1 MGTRRTYEVA
11 GEKVAVVALP
21 NSTQER
27 LDDFYKF
34 VDSDRILGLDVET
47 TTIEDMG
54 VFAPNARMRL
64 LQLGTKTEAWVLD
77 PHDPFWR
84 PQIQRVL
91 EGADVWS
98 AGTRFVTHTNYDPL
112 WVRREFDI
120 NLNERSIDT
129 LPMTCLLLP
138 GERNDHTLK
147 TWASQHIDPGLRHAE
162 EELHAEFK
170 RLAPSGSRVGGK
182 MKSWGFTN
190 IPLNNE
196 IYTKYAGLDAIYV
209 RRLLDILSA
218 MMRSKKE
225 RALSRREQ
233 NIARMANDMQ
243 WRGMRIDRQYTRK
256 ILDDIEFDYLKADSE
271 LLELFG
277 FSPRSPKVVGWLE
290 ERGVRFHE
298 RTKTGRGK
306 LDKTTLP
313 ILAAQA
319 DPLSEVGQALHN
331 KLILSTNQNLL
342 NNLRGILTVADRNDM
357 IHPRINTQAAVTGR
371 SSIVNPAMQ
380 TFKKTDK
387 RLRGCF
393 IARDGYLFVG
403 ADYDGQETRL
413 AAAYSQDEMLLKI
426 LDRGLRQ
433 HVETAISIFGKNYTE
448 PEYGDAKILDF
459 AQQYGAGPRKLAAQM
474 GVPYAVALERWK
486 AWRGTYAGLVS
497 WTEFMSTLPNRQAE
511 TCSVTP

>member
-1 MGTRRTYEVA
+1 
-11 GEKVAVVALP
+11 
-21 NSTQER
+21 
-27 LDDFYKF
+27 
-34 VDSDRILGLDVET
+34 
-47 TTIEDMG
+47 
-54 VFAPNARMRL
+54 
-64 LQLGTKTEAWVLD
+64 
-77 PHDPFWR
+77 
-84 PQIQRVL
+84 
-91 EGADVWS
+91 
-98 AGTRFVTHTNYDPL
+98 
-112 WVRREFDI
+112 
-120 NLNERSIDT
+120 
-129 LPMTCLLLP
+129 
-138 GERNDHTLK
+138 
-147 TWASQHIDPGLRHAE
+147 
-162 EELHAEFK
+162 
-170 RLAPSGSRVGGK
+170 
-182 MKSWGFTN
+182 
-190 IPLNNE
+190 
-196 IYTKYAGLDAIYV
+196 
-209 RRLLDILSA
+209 
-218 MMRSKKE
+218 
-225 RALSRREQ
+225 
-233 NIARMANDMQ
+233 MQ

-497 WTEFMSTLPNRQAE
+497 WTEFMSTLPIVVNPWGRRIPRDRFRPYANGNYMIQSSGRDMLGDAMIALREQGLGDAIWLTIHDEIILEVPEHEAE
-511 TCSVTP
+511 SVLPVLEVAMYAKVQGIELTASAEIIGRRWNGAEKPAIEEKSKKVS

>member
-277 FSPRSPKVVGWLE
+277 FSPRSPKVVGWL
-290 ERGVRFHE
+290 
-298 RTKTGRGK
+298 
-306 LDKTTLP
+306 
-313 ILAAQA
+313 
-319 DPLSEVGQALHN
+319 
-331 KLILSTNQNLL
+331 
-342 NNLRGILTVADRNDM
+342 
-357 IHPRINTQAAVTGR
+357 
-371 SSIVNPAMQ
+371 
-380 TFKKTDK
+380 
-387 RLRGCF
+387 
-393 IARDGYLFVG
+393 
-403 ADYDGQETRL
+403 
-413 AAAYSQDEMLLKI
+413 
-426 LDRGLRQ
+426 
-433 HVETAISIFGKNYTE
+433 
-448 PEYGDAKILDF
+448 
-459 AQQYGAGPRKLAAQM
+459 
-474 GVPYAVALERWK
+474 
-486 AWRGTYAGLVS
+486 
-497 WTEFMSTLPNRQAE
+497 
-511 TCSVTP
+511 